1 MHQSRGTLDLFWMLM
16 TPTILL
22 PSALRPF
29 TAALATGVAAPLF
42 IKIPV
47 GSRSRSL
54 PPPSSSQ
61 LTSSSLRHHTSLSR
75 RPSRARRSAARNVQD
90 AKTRGW
96 AGRRKQKKAEKELDA
111 ASSAAWTDVTWASNA
126 PKDGKAGK
134 GSKCVRSCDTLN
146 FYFCMHSWEAVAF

>member
-1 MHQSRGTLDLFWMLM
+1 MGVGDPNCPVAERLETVYSNTGSESRNIIGQQG
-16 TPTILL
+16 PNGQ
-22 PSALRPF
+22 P
-29 TAALATGVAAPLF
+29 
-42 IKIPV
+42 PV
-47 GSRSRSL
+47 VP

-111 ASSAAWTDVTWASNA
+111 ASSAAWTDVTWASTA

-134 GSKCVRSCDTLN
+134 GSR
-146 FYFCMHSWEAVAF
+146 CMVM